1 MTVMGLTLYM
11 SQVACHAGSYPGFGN
26 MKRPVSSI
34 SSPSWMGCRESIE
47 GCSIKLAGTNLYT
60 WVGRGTVRVW
70 FLSQEHNTMSLA
82 RARTRTAQTETSA
95 IIMYETTSSQLGDIG
110 KLIDVKILESRR
122 FEHYLLSEQRRG
134 SWIISPLFVQKRPQ
148 SETLANKDLTF
159 KFLL

>member
-1 MTVMGLTLYM
+1 MLV
-11 SQVACHAGSYPGFGN
+11 H
-26 MKRPVSSI
+26 
-34 SSPSWMGCRESIE
+34 
-47 GCSIKLAGTNLYT
+47 GTHLYT
-60 WVGRGTVRVW
+60 WVGRGTERVW